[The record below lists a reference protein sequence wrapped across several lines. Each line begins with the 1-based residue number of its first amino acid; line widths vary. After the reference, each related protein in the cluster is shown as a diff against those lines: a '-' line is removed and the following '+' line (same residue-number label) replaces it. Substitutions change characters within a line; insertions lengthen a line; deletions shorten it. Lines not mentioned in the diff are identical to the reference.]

1 MMNIMEDTI
10 SESSESRLVDLVRAE
25 KLALLY
31 HQSYPAIFV
40 SLFSCL
46 LLSVILWPVQQKE
59 VLISWILI
67 LSVTTVVRIILFIRY
82 YTIKPQGEDILVWE
96 KPYFISLFLSSITW
110 GIGAVYIMPI
120 DSQVHQVLIYYFLIG
135 MCGGAISVYSA
146 HGVMTLV
153 TITSLLLPVTAWFL
167 LQHNLLPV
175 GAALGAIIFYVSVLR
190 AGKILSSALDH
201 SLSLAHELKNLTLE
215 LSIAKEKAETMALV
229 DELSNLNNRRAFY
242 EKGKVLVDD
251 CQRNNENLSI
261 ILMDI
266 DDFKKVNDTL
276 GHAAGDAV
284 LVQVGSRLKQST
296 RNADLCAR
304 VGGEEF
310 GILVKTTGTSGTV
323 HLAEKL
329 RKEISETP
337 FIFNNKDISLSASF
351 GVAEGKSDLDTLF
364 NRADTAMYKAKQEGR
379 NRVVVYD
386 NCTA

>member
-1 MMNIMEDTI
+1 MTNFMEETI
-10 SESSESRLVDLVRAE
+10 NQSHLVDLVRAE

-59 VLISWILI
+59 VLISWVLI
-67 LSVTTVVRIILFIRY
+67 LSLTTVVRIILFIRY
-82 YTIKPQGEDILVWE
+82 YNIKPQGEDILVWE

-153 TITSLLLPVTAWFL
+153 TITCLLLPVTAWFL

-175 GAALGAIIFYVSVLR
+175 GAALGAIIFYISVLR

-215 LSIAKEKAETMALV
+215 LSIAKEKAEAMALI

-266 DDFKKVNDTL
+266 DDFKKINDTL

-310 GILVKTTGTSGTV
+310 GILVKTSGTSSTV

-351 GVAEGKSDLDTLF
+351 GVTEGKSDLDTLF
-364 NRADTAMYKAKQEGR
+364 NRADTAMYKAKEEGR

>member
-10 SESSESRLVDLVRAE
+10 SESSQPRLVDLVRAE

-31 HQSYPAIFV
+31 HQSYPAIFA

-59 VLISWILI
+59 VLISWVLI
-67 LSVTTVVRIILFIRY
+67 LSLTTVARIILFIRY
-82 YTIKPQGEDILVWE
+82 YKIKPQGEDILVWE

-153 TITSLLLPVTAWFL
+153 TITSVLLPITAWFL

-175 GAALGAIIFYVSVLR
+175 GAALGAIIFYISVLR

-215 LSIAKEKAETMALV
+215 LSIAKEKAEAMALI

-310 GILVKTTGTSGTV
+310 GIIVKTSGSSGTV

>member
-67 LSVTTVVRIILFIRY
+67 LSLTTVVRIILFIRY
-82 YTIKPQGEDILVWE
+82 YNIKPQGEDILVWE

-251 CQRNNENLSI
+251 CQRNDENLSI

-266 DDFKKVNDTL
+266 DDFKQVNDTL

-310 GILVKTTGTSGTV
+310 GILVKTSGTSGTV

-329 RKEISETP
+329 RKEMSEKP

-364 NRADTAMYKAKQEGR
+364 NRADTAMYKAKEEGR

>member
-10 SESSESRLVDLVRAE
+10 SESSQPRLVDLVRAE

-31 HQSYPAIFV
+31 HQSYPAIFA

-59 VLISWILI
+59 VLISWVLI
-67 LSVTTVVRIILFIRY
+67 LSLTTVARIILFIRY
-82 YTIKPQGEDILVWE
+82 YKIKPQGEDILVWE

-153 TITSLLLPVTAWFL
+153 TITSVLLPITAWFL

-175 GAALGAIIFYVSVLR
+175 GAALGAIIFYISVLR

-215 LSIAKEKAETMALV
+215 LSIAKEKAEAMALI

-310 GILVKTTGTSGTV
+310 GIIVKTSGSSGTV

-386 NCTA
+386 NCTV

>member
-67 LSVTTVVRIILFIRY
+67 LSLTTVVRIILFIRY
-82 YTIKPQGEDILVWE
+82 YNIKPQGEDILVWE

-310 GILVKTTGTSGTV
+310 GILVKTSGTSGTV

-364 NRADTAMYKAKQEGR
+364 NRADTAMYKAKEEGR

>member
-31 HQSYPAIFV
+31 RQSYPAIFV

-59 VLISWILI
+59 VLISWVLI
-67 LSVTTVVRIILFIRY
+67 LSLTTVARIILFIRY
-82 YTIKPQGEDILVWE
+82 YNIKPQGEDILVWE

-153 TITSLLLPVTAWFL
+153 TITCLLLPVTAWFL

-215 LSIAKEKAETMALV
+215 LSIAKEKAEAMALI

-266 DDFKKVNDTL
+266 DDFKQVNDTL

-310 GILVKTTGTSGTV
+310 GILVKTSGTSGTV

-351 GVAEGKSDLDTLF
+351 GVTEGKSDLDTLF

>member
-67 LSVTTVVRIILFIRY
+67 LSVTTVARIILFIRY
-82 YTIKPQGEDILVWE
+82 YKIKPQGEDILVWE

-175 GAALGAIIFYVSVLR
+175 GAALGAIIFYISVLR

-284 LVQVGSRLKQST
+284 LVQIGSRLKQST

-310 GILVKTTGTSGTV
+310 GIIVKTSGSSGTV

-364 NRADTAMYKAKQEGR
+364 NRADTAMYKAKEEGR

>member
-67 LSVTTVVRIILFIRY
+67 LSLTTVVRIILFIRY
-82 YTIKPQGEDILVWE
+82 YNIKPQGEDILVWE

-175 GAALGAIIFYVSVLR
+175 GAALGAIIFYISVLR

-251 CQRNNENLSI
+251 CQRNDENLSI

-310 GILVKTTGTSGTV
+310 GILVKTSGTSGTV

-364 NRADTAMYKAKQEGR
+364 NRADTAMYKAKEEGR

>member
-67 LSVTTVVRIILFIRY
+67 LSLTTVVRIILFIRY
-82 YTIKPQGEDILVWE
+82 YNIKPQGEDILVWE

-175 GAALGAIIFYVSVLR
+175 GAALGAIIFYISVLR

-284 LVQVGSRLKQST
+284 LVQVGARLKQST

-310 GILVKTTGTSGTV
+310 GILVKTSGTSGTV

-364 NRADTAMYKAKQEGR
+364 NRADTAMYKAKEEGR

>member
-1 MMNIMEDTI
+1 VTNIMEDTI
-10 SESSESRLVDLVRAE
+10 SQSRLVDLVRAE

-31 HQSYPAIFV
+31 RQSYPAIFV

-46 LLSVILWPVQQKE
+46 LLSAILWPVQQKE

-67 LSVTTVVRIILFIRY
+67 LSLTTVVRIILFIRY
-82 YTIKPQGEDILVWE
+82 YNIKPQGEDILGWE

-135 MCGGAISVYSA
+135 MCGGAISVYST
-146 HGVMTLV
+146 HGVMSLV
-153 TITSLLLPVTAWFL
+153 TITCLLLPVTAWFL

-175 GAALGAIIFYVSVLR
+175 GAALGAIIFYISVLR

-229 DELSNLNNRRAFY
+229 DELTNLNNRRAFY

-251 CQRNNENLSI
+251 SQRNNENLSI

-304 VGGEEF
+304 IGGEEF
-310 GILVKTTGTSGTV
+310 GIIVKTSGTSGTV

-364 NRADTAMYKAKQEGR
+364 NRADTAMYKAKEEGR

>member
-10 SESSESRLVDLVRAE
+10 SESSESSESCLIDLVRAE

-31 HQSYPAIFV
+31 HQSYPDIFV

-82 YTIKPQGEDILVWE
+82 YSIKPQGEDILVWE

-175 GAALGAIIFYVSVLR
+175 GAALGAIIFYISVLR

-337 FIFNNKDISLSASF
+337 FIFNNNDKGFFNLS
-351 GVAEGKSDLDTLF
+351 
-364 NRADTAMYKAKQEGR
+364 
-379 NRVVVYD
+379 VVQ
-386 NCTA
+386 

>member
-31 HQSYPAIFV
+31 HQSYPAIFA

-59 VLISWILI
+59 VLISWVLI
-67 LSVTTVVRIILFIRY
+67 LSLTTVARIILFIRY
-82 YTIKPQGEDILVWE
+82 YNIKPQGEDILVWE

-120 DSQVHQVLIYYFLIG
+120 DSQVHQILIYYFLIG

-153 TITSLLLPVTAWFL
+153 TITCLLLPVTAWFL

-175 GAALGAIIFYVSVLR
+175 GAALGAIIFYISVLR

-215 LSIAKEKAETMALV
+215 LSIAKEKAEAMALI

-266 DDFKKVNDTL
+266 DDFKKINDTL

-310 GILVKTTGTSGTV
+310 GILVKTSGISGTV